1 MNFKSK
7 IFLGGSLL
15 VGSWLI
21 VVLMFLRIIPLSF
34 LLSFVVY
41 AASVAGLFIGMLGI
55 FEYVRVQR
63 QRRKKDEFEDEDKE
77 M

>member
-34 LLSFVVY
+34 VLSFIVY
-41 AASVAGLFIGMLGI
+41 AASVAGLFTGMLGI
-55 FEYVRVQR
+55 FEYVRIQR
-63 QRRKKDEFEDEDKE
+63 QRRKKGEPEDRE